1 MVTQEKKSI
10 KNLRSPGI
18 SMILISAAI
27 SFILAVTVDMSHYE
41 LGALVNYIWPPFVGL
56 ITIIIFLIVT
66 WITKNQTYR
75 IVAIVLLSIYNLYVG
90 FALHIEKDYW
100 PLVTF

>member
-1 MVTQEKKSI
+1 MATQETNSI
-10 KNLRSPGI
+10 KNLRLLGI
-18 SMILISAAI
+18 ITILISAFI
-27 SFILAVTVDMSHYE
+27 SFVLSVTVDMSNYE
-41 LGALVNYIWPPFVGL
+41 LGALENYIWPPVVGL
-56 ITIIIFLIVT
+56 ITTILFLFVT

-75 IVAIVLLSIYNLYVG
+75 IVAIVLLSFYNLYVG